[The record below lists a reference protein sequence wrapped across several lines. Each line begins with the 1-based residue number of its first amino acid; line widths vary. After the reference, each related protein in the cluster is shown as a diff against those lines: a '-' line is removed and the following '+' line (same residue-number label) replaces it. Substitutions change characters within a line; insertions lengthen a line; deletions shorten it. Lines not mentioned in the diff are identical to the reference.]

1 MEKLCAN
8 CIYGTKPQSSKSVGK
23 TQQKMQLA
31 LEECTAGAR
40 ALQSVPRPRLVTKKC
55 YIHSHDDDDDDDN
68 GGGKWKCQENVRQL
82 IKKLVAAV

>member
-31 LEECTAGAR
+31 LQEQRAGHGKCGR
-40 ALQSVPRPRLVTKKC
+40 GLPRLHAFQKL
-55 YIHSHDDDDDDDN
+55 YIHSHDDDDDN
-68 GGGKWKCQENVRQL
+68 GGKWKCQENVRQL

>member
-31 LEECTAGAR
+31 LQEQRAGHGKCG
-40 ALQSVPRPRLVTKKC
+40 PRLPRLPKMLYT
-55 YIHSHDDDDDDDN
+55 
-68 GGGKWKCQENVRQL
+68 
-82 IKKLVAAV
+82 